1 MIDGWILKSGLILAG
16 MHRVY
21 EDRLILF
28 FSSSSLKRYGKSG
41 YLDELIQDRRNDLKE
56 YVCNFFDTFVLGRFV
71 SLEIIRD

>member
-1 MIDGWILKSGLILAG
+1 M
-16 MHRVY
+16 Y

-28 FSSSSLKRYGKSG
+28 FSFSSLKRNGKSG
-41 YLDELIQDRRNDLKE
+41 YLDELIQDRRNE

>member
-28 FSSSSLKRYGKSG
+28 FSSSFLKRNGKSG
-41 YLDELIQDRRNDLKE
+41 YLDELIQDRRNDLE

-71 SLEIIRD
+71 LLEIIRD